1 MITAAK
7 FNRVF
12 LDCLKNSDALLEKS
26 VPLLGI
32 LPLLVSC
39 WNRYLHE
46 EHSVLWLSPSTD
58 IISTANIFRKDHWVW
73 VLKLKNLKKLVF
85 WGFFFWRGTS
95 IVTAVVLYRAIST
108 IPENREMKVAKN
120 TTSFLK
126 IVAS

>member
-1 MITAAK
+1 MPYLRNQ
-7 FNRVF
+7 FPYWES
-12 LDCLKNSDALLEKS
+12 C
-26 VPLLGI
+26 
-32 LPLLVSC
+32 PLLVSC

-46 EHSVLWLSPSTD
+46 EHGVLWLSPSTD

-85 WGFFFWRGTS
+85 WVFFFFWRGTS

-108 IPENREMKVAKN
+108 IPENWEMKVAKN